1 MAGKVAKIGIFV
13 ALAMI
18 FSYIEMLIPFH
29 FGIPG
34 VKLGVANIVVVA
46 GLYLLGAKET
56 FVISLLR
63 ILLMGLMF
71 GNGVSLLY
79 SMAGGM
85 LSFLVM
91 CIAKKTR
98 YFSVLGVSVAG
109 GTAHNIGQLA
119 AVAFVLG
126 SSAIAV
132 YLPVLLAA
140 GVVTGA
146 LIGLLSRQI
155 INTLGGKP
163 LL

>member
-63 ILLMGLMF
+63 ILLMGLLF

-79 SMAGGM
+79 SIAGGT

>member
-1 MAGKVAKIGIFV
+1 MAGKVVKIGIFV

-18 FSYIEMLIPFH
+18 FSYIEILIPFN

-79 SMAGGM
+79 SMAGGI
-85 LSFLVM
+85 LSLLVM
-91 CIAKKTR
+91 YIAKKTR
-98 YFSVLGVSVAG
+98 CFSVLGVSVAG

-126 SSAIAV
+126 SNAIAV

>member
-18 FSYIEMLIPFH
+18 FSYIEILIPFN

-79 SMAGGM
+79 SMAGGI
-85 LSFLVM
+85 LSLLVM
-91 CIAKKTR
+91 YIAKKTR
-98 YFSVLGVSVAG
+98 CFSVLGVSVAG

-126 SSAIAV
+126 SNAIAV